1 MSGLCQR
8 LGMSR
13 QNYYWQRQVRQ
24 KAQVDESLVCQLVRV
39 ERQRQPRLGGR
50 KLWRLLKKELAAAG
64 VELGRDRFFEV
75 LRRQGLLIPRRRPSC
90 RTTDSRHSFRVYKN
104 LARDLVLTGPHQ
116 LLVADITYVRTRE
129 GFMYLALVMDAWSR
143 KIVGYDGS
151 DSLEAE
157 GARRA
162 LRRALAQLPA
172 GTKAVHHSDRGTQ
185 YCCGEYVALAQG
197 GGLAI
202 SMTQENHC
210 YENAKAERLNGILK
224 QEYGLGEE
232 LCSKKEARR
241 LAREAVGLYNT
252 QRPHTALGYA
262 VPAAVH
268 QAGLDREGT
277 GAVMPLAGSLML
289 LEATVANARVPPA
302 PAPSLG
308 GWQEEARQVLGRT

>member
-1 MSGLCQR
+1 
-8 LGMSR
+8 MSR

-24 KAQVDESLVCQLVRV
+24 KAQVDESLVCQLVRA

-50 KLWRLLKKELAAAG
+50 KLWRLLKEELAAAG

-75 LRRQGLLIPRRRPSC
+75 LRRQGLLMPRRRRYC

-116 LLVADITYVRTRE
+116 LLVSDITYVRTRE

-162 LRRALAQLPA
+162 LKMALKQLPA
-172 GTKAVHHSDRGTQ
+172 EAKAVHHSDRGTQ
-185 YCCGEYVALAQG
+185 YCCSEYVALAQG
-197 GGLAI
+197 GGLVI
-202 SMTQENHC
+202 SMTEENHC

-232 LCSKKEARR
+232 LSSKAEARR
-241 LAREAVGLYNT
+241 LVQQAVGLYNT
-252 QRPHTALGYA
+252 HRPHTALGYA

-268 QAGLDREGT
+268 QAALGREGT
-277 GAVMPLAGSLML
+277 GAVMPLAGSLRL

-302 PAPSLG
+302 PAPSLACY
-308 GWQEEARQVLGRT
+308 EEQARQVLVRT